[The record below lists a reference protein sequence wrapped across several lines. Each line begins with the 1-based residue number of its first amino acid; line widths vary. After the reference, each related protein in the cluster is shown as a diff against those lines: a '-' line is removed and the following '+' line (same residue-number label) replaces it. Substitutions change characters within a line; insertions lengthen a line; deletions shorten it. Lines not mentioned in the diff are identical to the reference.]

1 MKKAFQTHSFIAR
14 YNQTT
19 EMWDVFKTNVR
30 LAVIYPDSREVRF
43 LNTTTTVHI
52 AELIEL
58 HTLILDISKQYR
70 IANP

>member
-1 MKKAFQTHSFIAR
+1 
-14 YNQTT
+14 
-19 EMWDVFKTNVR
+19 MWDVFKTNVR